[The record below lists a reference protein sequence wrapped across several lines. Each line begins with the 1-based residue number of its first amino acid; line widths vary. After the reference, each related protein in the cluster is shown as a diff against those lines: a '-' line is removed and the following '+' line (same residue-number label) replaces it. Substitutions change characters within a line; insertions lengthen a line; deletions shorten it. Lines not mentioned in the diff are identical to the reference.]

1 MVEEFIPIASFIAT
15 VLIVAVIMYF
25 KYKTR
30 SAVQETIR
38 LAMEKG
44 TELSGELIE
53 QISEPKKSTAT
64 DLRRGLISIA
74 IGVGFALF
82 GAILGEEDAARP
94 MLAIGM
100 FPTLVGIAYLILWRT
115 GDREQQS

>member
-1 MVEEFIPIASFIAT
+1 MYEEFIPIALFMAT
-15 VLIVAVIMYF
+15 VLAIAVIMYF

-38 LAMEKG
+38 LALEKG
-44 TELSGELIE
+44 TELSAELLE
-53 QISEPKKSTAT
+53 QISEPKKFAST

-74 IGVGFALF
+74 IGIGFALF
-82 GAILGEEDAARP
+82 GSILGEEDAVRP
-94 MLAIGM
+94 MIAIGM

-115 GDREQQS
+115 GDREQQN